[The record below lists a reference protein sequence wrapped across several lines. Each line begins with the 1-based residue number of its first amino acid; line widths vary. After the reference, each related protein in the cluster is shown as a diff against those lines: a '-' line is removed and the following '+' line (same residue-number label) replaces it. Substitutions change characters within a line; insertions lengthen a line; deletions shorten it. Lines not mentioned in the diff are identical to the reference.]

1 MSLAIK
7 LAVGALCAYALV
19 AFAAYFGQRR
29 LMYFPD
35 RTRVAPA
42 QAGLASVEE
51 RLLRTPD
58 GARLVA
64 WYGKA
69 RQGQPTLLYF
79 HGNGGGLVDRA
90 PRIERF
96 MAEGWGV
103 YMMAYR
109 SYSGSSGSPSET
121 ANVADARLAYGA
133 LALEGVEPRS
143 IILYGESLGSGVAAR
158 IATERPVAGLI
169 LDAPYTSIVELAAQI
184 YPYLPVRRLL
194 LDRYETDKV
203 IAQVKVPVLILHG
216 EHDQV
221 VPVAMG
227 RALAGLANEP
237 KRLAT
242 FPNGSHSDLYLNGN
256 NAIDVVRD
264 WVRGLAQ

>member
-1 MSLAIK
+1 MSLVIK
-7 LAVGALCAYALV
+7 IALGVVCIYALV

-35 RTRVAPA
+35 RVRIAPA
-42 QAGLASVEE
+42 QAGLTNVEE

-69 RQGQPTLLYF
+69 KPGQPTLLYF
-79 HGNGGGLVDRA
+79 HGNGGGLADRA
-90 PRIERF
+90 PRFERF

-109 SYSGSSGSPSET
+109 GYSGSSGSPSEA
-121 ANVADARLAYGA
+121 ANIADARLAYGA
-133 LALEGVEPRS
+133 LVHEGVDPKS

-169 LDAPYTSIVELAAQI
+169 LDAPYTSIVALAAQV
-184 YPYLPVRRLL
+184 YPYLPVRQLL
-194 LDRYETDKV
+194 SDRYETDKV
-203 IAQVKVPVLILHG
+203 IAQVKMPVLILHG
-216 EHDQV
+216 ERDPV
-221 VPVAMG
+221 IPVAMG
-227 RALAGLANEP
+227 RELARLANEP
-237 KRLAT
+237 KRLVT
-242 FPNGSHSDLYLNGN
+242 FANGGHSDLYVNGN
-256 NAIDVVRD
+256 NALDPVRD
-264 WVRGLAQ
+264 WVRGLAH

>member
-1 MSLAIK
+1 MSFLIK
-7 LAVGALCAYALV
+7 LAVGALCVYA
-19 AFAAYFGQRR
+19 AIACAAYFGQRR

-35 RTRVAPA
+35 RARTPPA
-42 QAGLASVEE
+42 QAGLAGVAE
-51 RLLRTPD
+51 RQLRTPD
-58 GARLVA
+58 GARIVV

-69 RQGQPTLLYF
+69 RPGQPTLLYF

-109 SYSGSSGSPSET
+109 SYAGSSGSPSET
-121 ANVADARLAYGA
+121 ANIADARLAYGA
-133 LALEGVEPRS
+133 LVHEGVEPRS

-158 IATERPVAGLI
+158 IATERPVGGLI
-169 LDAPYTSIVELAAQI
+169 LDAPYTSIVALASQV

-216 EHDQV
+216 ERDAV
-221 VPVAMG
+221 IPVRMG
-227 RALAGLANEP
+227 RALAALANEP
-237 KRLAT
+237 KRLVT
-242 FPNGSHSDLYLNGN
+242 FPSGGHSDLYIDGN
-256 NAIDVVRD
+256 EALAAVRD
-264 WVRGLAQ
+264 WIRGLAH